1 MAYKLRIYANVMKRL
16 LLEPKHTFGFT
27 LIELMIVVLI
37 IGVLSALAI
46 PRFQEA
52 ARRAKYTQAHLY
64 LKYFY
69 ESVTVFY
76 METGCFPTDVYPNI
90 PPAGLVPQYA
100 DEWPG
105 PDRDPM
111 NSLYDY
117 EQWPTAIG
125 SWIGV
130 IYVGPNLLHDGG
142 SDAGSYYATHGVSGD
157 ILEYGDD
164 VFIIIAKDGRACP

>member
-1 MAYKLRIYANVMKRL
+1 MKQFLSER
-16 LLEPKHTFGFT
+16 HGGFT

-37 IGVLSALAI
+37 IGVLATLAI
-46 PRFQEA
+46 PRFMEA

-69 ESVTVFY
+69 QATTIFY
-76 METGCFPTDVYPNI
+76 TERGCYPADVYPNI
-90 PPAGLVPQYA
+90 PPSGLVPQYA

-111 NSLYDY
+111 NSIYDY
-117 EQWPTAIG
+117 EEWPTSGGA

-130 IYVGPNLLHDGG
+130 VYLGPNLLHDGSTG
-142 SDAGSYYATHGVSGD
+142 GGSYYASHGNPGD

-164 VFIIIAKDGRACP
+164 IYIVIATDGGVCP